1 MRDKKRGMSC
11 QGILSMALANFDSWL
26 RSPRT
31 ILMLLFIAAIC
42 YLQMCGY
49 EMTLVDTG
57 YTMHMGETLFYE
69 FNFGCNMPMTTVLFL
84 IMVSELPR
92 QIAYQQYSLI
102 RSSRCRW
109 MAAQLLYCLMMVA
122 SMILLILACISLMAI
137 PLVTAGTG
145 WSDAVRI
152 ASGQIE
158 PYEALINEFIL
169 NNFSPFTALLL
180 SLIPVFC
187 FWLTMVFVILLFG
200 VWGAPVFGVLAYAFL
215 MVANVTILFEA
226 FPFPLILPIQ
236 YATLDGII
244 SGYTGLEVTRIVKT
258 VEVYAALIIGLI
270 AVMMVSVKRAELNF
284 HAESKQ

>member
-1 MRDKKRGMSC
+1 
-11 QGILSMALANFDSWL
+11 
-26 RSPRT
+26 
-31 ILMLLFIAAIC
+31 
-42 YLQMCGY
+42 
-49 EMTLVDTG
+49 MTLVDTG

-122 SMILLILACISLMAI
+122 SMILLILVCISLMAI

-244 SGYTGLEVTRIVKT
+244 SGYTNLEVTRIVKT

-270 AVMMVSVKRAELNF
+270 VMMMVSAKRAELNF